1 MTTLHE
7 LEKSP
12 NLRKM
17 AFEQS
22 SPIAVDDT
30 QFSGTQFY
38 LVPQSM
44 WNKLYEA
51 YEDMKDVDEVR
62 KSIESA
68 ETSFRNWKDIKK
80 EICTK

>member
-17 AFEQS
+17 AFEKS

-38 LVPQSM
+38 LVPQNM
-44 WNKLYEA
+44 WNKLYEV
-51 YEDMKDVDEVR
+51 YEDMKDVDEV
-62 KSIESA
+62 KKLMETS
-68 ETSFRNWKDIKK
+68 ETSFSSWKDIKK
-80 EICTK
+80 KICIK